1 MNFSGNEARRDEIL
15 SHLGHE
21 KISDLFLQVPSE
33 LLYPDIDISSGLDE
47 QSLGKHF
54 QELSAANGPS
64 LGGLRFQG
72 GGFYHHYIPAV
83 VDYVSS
89 MGSFTTAYTPYQAEV
104 SQGTLQS
111 LFEYQTYIAEITGME
126 VVNASHYDGATAYAE
141 AFRMMY
147 EANRRKGKRI
157 LVYSSISREYSEIL
171 DTYLQFTE
179 AQIEYRDLF
188 SRDGRSGEI
197 EIPSDC
203 AAVSVSL
210 PDVHGRVAEIRH
222 LAEMCKKAGTLLHI
236 HGDPL
241 LMSVISSPGQLGADV
256 YTGEGQ
262 VLGIPVNL
270 GGPYLGIFA
279 VSGKLL
285 RKIPGRIAGE
295 TVDTMGKRGFVL
307 ALSTREQHIRRE
319 RASSNICTNQGL
331 MALRALVYMSA
342 MGRDGLQTVARRC
355 IHNAHY
361 LIEGLRDLDSVSID
375 EPDALH
381 FREIRIT
388 CDYSVDKLMK
398 YAETQ
403 GITPGIPV
411 DKNSILVS
419 TTEIHEKED
428 LDSLIALFHT
438 LSRQEG

>member
-15 SHLGHE
+15 SHLGHV
-21 KISDLFLQVPSE
+21 KISDLFAQIPNK
-33 LLYPDIDISSGLDE
+33 LLYPEIPLNTGLDE
-47 QSLGKHF
+47 HSLRRHF
-54 QELSAANGPS
+54 QDLSDANAS
-64 LGGLRFQG
+64 ALGGIRFQG
-72 GGFYHHYIPAV
+72 GGFYTHYIPSV

-111 LFEYQTYIAEITGME
+111 LFEYQTYISEITGME
-126 VVNASHYDGATAYAE
+126 NVNASHYDGATAYAE

-147 EANRRKGKRI
+147 EANKRKGGRI
-157 LVYSSISREYSEIL
+157 LVYSQISREYREIL
-171 DTYLQFTE
+171 DTYLQFTD
-179 AQIEYRDLF
+179 AVIEYRDLF
-188 SRDGRSGEI
+188 ESDANAAEI
-197 EIPSDC
+197 QLPEDC
-203 AAVSVSL
+203 AALSVSL
-210 PDVHGRVAEIRH
+210 PDFHGRVADIRN
-222 LAEMCKKAGTLLHI
+222 LADRCKEAGILLHI

-241 LMSVISSPGQLGADV
+241 LLSVITPPGQLGADV

-270 GGPYLGIFA
+270 GGPHLGIFA

-295 TVDTMGKRGFVL
+295 TVDSNGKRGFVL

-342 MGRDGLQTVARRC
+342 MGRDGLQTVARKC

-361 LIEGLRDLDSVSID
+361 LISGLRKLTGIEID
-375 EPDALH
+375 QPDALH
-381 FREIRIT
+381 FRELRVT

-398 YAETQ
+398 YAESQ

-411 DKNSILVS
+411 DENSILVS
-419 TTEIHEKED
+419 TTEIHGED
-428 LDSLIALFHT
+428 ELDRLIELFKT
-438 LSRQEG
+438 FDQQEV